1 MAEKP
6 PGKPPEPPKKSS
18 APKLAAKALTDN
30 AASPQGV
37 SAASPQ
43 AVTAEGCKQLDK
55 VNSTG
60 PGTVYCIKRPG
71 HLCPGACA
79 LG

>member
-37 SAASPQ
+37 SAA
-43 AVTAEGCKQLDK
+43 EGCKQLDK

-71 HLCPGACA
+71 QLCPGACA